1 MRLRGELL
9 RRMHN
14 TIFPVKSR
22 ILRSELSSVS
32 NSPTSADFQR
42 NLLAIVRKA
51 REQVRADDQRIKAD
65 HAARGLGPS
74 GALIIAIADRF
85 EEVHAEVTEAVMH
98 LIRHF
103 AGRSQ
108 LTPSELGAMARGQLE
123 NFAAELAAHI
133 PSFRGPTQNATQQV
147 RVKSEHAF
155 RERTDSALRDIEI
168 GFIGGRDVAGS
179 QEQNIQANAFQLLE
193 AIELATRGSP
203 TPVILEQLRDLKMTQ
218 DEAQAAFHYLKG
230 KRLIEAN
237 FGIFYSAR
245 VSAAGH
251 DAIRD
256 AEKAPDKASPAFP
269 AITYNNYMT
278 VHSMTGSNVQQGTT
292 SSQITATQTITTQE
306 LVAGVRRL
314 IDQLDRLL
322 PASDFPAPLQSRTRD
337 ATAELRSAV
346 AEPKPSGTRLHKGL
360 DSLKNIMED
369 AAGHLVAVGVI
380 SEIAQL
386 MGTGVAH

>member
-1 MRLRGELL
+1 VYQTP
-9 RRMHN
+9 
-14 TIFPVKSR
+14 TI
-22 ILRSELSSVS
+22 
-32 NSPTSADFQR
+32 ADFQR
-42 NLLAIVRKA
+42 NLLTVVQKA
-51 REQVRADDQRIKAD
+51 RDHAIADDQRIKAD
-65 HAARGLGPS
+65 HAARGLGLS
-74 GALIIAIADRF
+74 GALIAAIANRF
-85 EEVHAEVTEAVMH
+85 DELHAGVTEAVMH
-98 LIRHF
+98 LILDF

-108 LTPSELGAMARGQLE
+108 LRPSELGAAARGQLE
-123 NFAAELAAHI
+123 NLGAELAAYI
-133 PSFRGPTQNATQQV
+133 PSFGGALQNATQQV
-147 RVKSEHAF
+147 RAKCERAF
-155 RERTDSALRDIEI
+155 RERIDGALRDIEI

-179 QEQNIQANAFQLLE
+179 QEQNIQANAFQLLK
-193 AIELATRGSP
+193 AIGRTTRGSP
-203 TPVILEQLRDLKMTQ
+203 TPVMLEDLRDLKMTQ

-278 VHSMTGSNVQQGTT
+278 VHTMTGSNVQLGT
-292 SSQITATQTITTQE
+292 SSSHITATQTITTQE

-322 PASDFPAPLQSRTRD
+322 PASDFPAPLQSQTKA

-346 AEPKPSGTRLHKGL
+346 DEPKPDGNRLHRGL
-360 DSLKNIMED
+360 ESLKHIIEH
-369 AAGHLVAVGVI
+369 ATGHLVAVGAF

>member
-1 MRLRGELL
+1 
-9 RRMHN
+9 
-14 TIFPVKSR
+14 
-22 ILRSELSSVS
+22 
-32 NSPTSADFQR
+32 
-42 NLLAIVRKA
+42 
-51 REQVRADDQRIKAD
+51 VRAKCER
-65 HAARGLGPS
+65 
-74 GALIIAIADRF
+74 
-85 EEVHAEVTEAVMH
+85 
-98 LIRHF
+98 
-103 AGRSQ
+103 
-108 LTPSELGAMARGQLE
+108 
-123 NFAAELAAHI
+123 
-133 PSFRGPTQNATQQV
+133 
-147 RVKSEHAF
+147 AF
-155 RERTDSALRDIEI
+155 RERIDGALRDIEI

-179 QEQNIQANAFQLLE
+179 QEQNIQANAFQLLK
-193 AIELATRGSP
+193 AIGRTTRGSP
-203 TPVILEQLRDLKMTQ
+203 TPVMLEDLRDLKMTQ

-278 VHSMTGSNVQQGTT
+278 VHTMTGSNVQLGT
-292 SSQITATQTITTQE
+292 SSSHITATQTITTQE

-322 PASDFPAPLQSRTRD
+322 PASDFPAPLQSQTKA

-346 AEPKPSGTRLHKGL
+346 DEPKPDGNRLHRGL
-360 DSLKNIMED
+360 ESLKHIIEH
-369 AAGHLVAVGVI
+369 ATGHLVAVGAF